1 MNQFAKLLL
10 QSGQTSISNY
20 LLKNYTK
27 LGMNSD
33 ELVMYLQIKRN
44 IDMGNYLPDIQ
55 IIINSTGF
63 SKNKAYEI
71 LHELIQKKIMRI
83 KTLKNKNG
91 HSFDVYDFELMYE
104 KLSQLN
110 NSSDDLIHKDKV
122 AENVNKENNM
132 TATERKNVFKQIES
146 EFGRPLSPMELEEI
160 SDWIDKDKY
169 NTKLISLALR
179 EAVLNQVYSLKYID
193 RILINWNKS
202 NIRTPADVENM
213 RNKRENQNK
222 SKNKKSNNNKDFKIP
237 IIKLDK

>member
-1 MNQFAKLLL
+1 MDRFAKLLL

-27 LGMNSD
+27 LGMTGD
-33 ELVMYLQIKRN
+33 ELIMYLQIKRN
-44 IDMGNYLPDIQ
+44 IDMGNYLPDIE
-55 IIINSTGF
+55 IIINATGF

-91 HSFDVYDFELMYE
+91 HSFDVYDFDLMYN

-110 NSSDDLIHKDKV
+110 DVSDDINHKDKV
-122 AENVNKENNM
+122 AENINKENNM

-160 SDWIDKDKY
+160 SAWIDKDKY
-169 NTKLISLALR
+169 DTKLISLALR

-213 RNKRENQNK
+213 RNKRESHNK
-222 SKNKKSNNNKDFKIP
+222 SRNKKLNNNDNFKIP

>member
-1 MNQFAKLLL
+1 MDRFAKLLL

-33 ELVMYLQIKRN
+33 ELIMYLQIKRN
-44 IDMGNYLPDIQ
+44 IDMGNYLPDIE
-55 IIINSTGF
+55 IIINATGF

-71 LHELIQKKIMRI
+71 LHELIKKKIMRI

-91 HSFDVYDFELMYE
+91 HSFDVYDFELMYD
-104 KLSQLN
+104 KLSQL
-110 NSSDDLIHKDKV
+110 SDVSDDINHKDKV
-122 AENVNKENNM
+122 AENTNKENNM

-146 EFGRPLSPMELEEI
+146 EFGRPLSPIELEEI
-160 SDWIDKDKY
+160 SAWIDKDKY
-169 NTKLISLALR
+169 DTKLISLALR

-213 RNKRENQNK
+213 RNKRESHNK
-222 SKNKKSNNNKDFKIP
+222 SKNNKSQSNNDFKIP

>member
-1 MNQFAKLLL
+1 MDRFAKLLL

-33 ELVMYLQIKRN
+33 EIIMYLQIKRN
-44 IDMGNYLPDIQ
+44 IDMGNYLPDIE
-55 IIINSTGF
+55 IIINATGF

-91 HSFDVYDFELMYE
+91 NSFDVYDFELMYD

-110 NSSDDLIHKDKV
+110 DVSDDINHKDKV
-122 AENVNKENNM
+122 AENTNKENNM

-146 EFGRPLSPMELEEI
+146 EFGRPLSPIELEEI
-160 SDWIDKDKY
+160 SAWIDKDKY
-169 NTKLISLALR
+169 DTKLISLALR

-213 RNKRENQNK
+213 RNKRESHNK
-222 SKNKKSNNNKDFKIP
+222 LNNKKSNNNDDFKIP

>member
-1 MNQFAKLLL
+1 MDRFAKLLL

-33 ELVMYLQIKRN
+33 EIIMYLQIKRN
-44 IDMGNYLPDIQ
+44 IDMGNYLPDIE
-55 IIINSTGF
+55 IIINATGF

-91 HSFDVYDFELMYE
+91 NSFDVYDFELMYD

-110 NSSDDLIHKDKV
+110 DVSDDINHKDKV
-122 AENVNKENNM
+122 AENTNKENNM

-146 EFGRPLSPMELEEI
+146 EFGRPLSPIELEEI
-160 SDWIDKDKY
+160 SAWIDKDKY
-169 NTKLISLALR
+169 DTKLISLALR

-193 RILINWNKS
+193 RILVNWNKS

-213 RNKRENQNK
+213 RNKRESHNK
-222 SKNKKSNNNKDFKIP
+222 LNNKKSNNNDDFKIP

>member
-1 MNQFAKLLL
+1 MDRFAKLLL

-33 ELVMYLQIKRN
+33 ELIMYLQIKRN
-44 IDMGNYLPDIQ
+44 IDMGNYLPDIE
-55 IIINSTGF
+55 IIINATGF

-91 HSFDVYDFELMYE
+91 HSFDVYDFELMYD

-110 NSSDDLIHKDKV
+110 DVSDDINHKDKV
-122 AENVNKENNM
+122 AENINKENNM

-160 SDWIDKDKY
+160 SAWIDKDKY
-169 NTKLISLALR
+169 DTKLISLALR

-213 RNKRENQNK
+213 RNKRESHNK
-222 SKNKKSNNNKDFKIP
+222 SRNKKSNNNDDFKIP